1 MAPDQEILPG
11 LGMIEIVLVLLSE
24 LGETEIDVVEI
35 EMTSLMMTG
44 SPPDTHPGR
53 IETESGTESIPRRV
67 AKLSRTARRKTKVF
81 HCLLYIFFT
90 SLD

>member
-1 MAPDQEILPG
+1 MAPDLEILPG

-24 LGETEIDVVEI
+24 LGETETDVVEI
-35 EMTSLMMTG
+35 EMSLMMTG